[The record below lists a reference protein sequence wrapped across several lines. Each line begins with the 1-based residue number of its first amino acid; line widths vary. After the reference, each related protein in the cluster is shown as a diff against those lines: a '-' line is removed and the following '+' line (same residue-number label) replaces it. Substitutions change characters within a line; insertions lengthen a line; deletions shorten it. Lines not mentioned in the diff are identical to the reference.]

1 MDETFTGIL
10 ETARIASA
18 NRLITNGDHSV
29 NQIAQKL
36 GYSDQAHF
44 TRAFRR
50 WNDVSPAAFRRLQTA
65 SE

>member
-1 MDETFTGIL
+1 MT
-10 ETARIASA
+10 SA

-50 WNDVSPAAFRRLQTA
+50 WNGVSPTTFRRLHAA
-65 SE
+65 SN